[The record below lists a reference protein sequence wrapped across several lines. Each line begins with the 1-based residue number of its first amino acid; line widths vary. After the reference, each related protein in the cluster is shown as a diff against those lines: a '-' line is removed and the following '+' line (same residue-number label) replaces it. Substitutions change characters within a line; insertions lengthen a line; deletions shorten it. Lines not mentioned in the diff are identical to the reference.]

1 MKDVFY
7 SVSNYVGNVFGE
19 IVRFFEVRRNEM
31 KEIVMIVSGFL
42 GGVISYFFGAWDKY
56 LDALIIFM
64 GIDYV
69 TGLIVAMCFHKSPK
83 STSGRLLSS
92 AMFRGLCKK
101 GMMLLFV
108 IIGYRLDAL
117 VGDHYIKAAVI
128 FAFIINELLS
138 IIENA
143 GIMGVPIPEV
153 LRRALDVLHNKAEN
167 GGK

>member
-1 MKDVFY
+1 MKEVFF
-7 SVSNYVGNVFGE
+7 SVSNFISSLFSWRESKV
-19 IVRFFEVRRNEM
+19 
-31 KEIVMIVSGFL
+31 KEILMLISGTI
-42 GGVISYFFGAWDKY
+42 GGALVYFFGAWDKY

-64 GIDYV
+64 AIDYI
-69 TGLIVAMCFHKSPK
+69 TGCIVAACFGKSPK